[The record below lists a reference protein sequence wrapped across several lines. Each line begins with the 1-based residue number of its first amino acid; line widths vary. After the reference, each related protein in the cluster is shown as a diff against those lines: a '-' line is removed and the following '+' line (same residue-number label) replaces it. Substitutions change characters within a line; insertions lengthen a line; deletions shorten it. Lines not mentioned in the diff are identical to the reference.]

1 MPPTEPGLHE
11 VEDRVF
17 VRLGEQGAM
26 NAGFVVGEEA
36 VAVVDT
42 LISPGTARRL
52 LADIRSVTD
61 KPVRYVLNTHHHGDH
76 TFGNQAFPEAVVIA
90 HRECRSELQANA
102 EAMRRQFSQISP
114 ELAQDL
120 QELQVRLPA
129 VTFNQQLS
137 VHLGSRELQ
146 LSYHGPA
153 HTRGDVIVVVPDAGV
168 AFMGDLLTVGVVPGM
183 RDADFPGW
191 IRALEDLQAVG
202 AETLIPGH
210 GPVGDKTHLRD
221 LRDYLSDLWG
231 QAAEAYARGLS
242 EEEAVQATRL
252 EQYAGWLRP
261 QMQAG
266 GVRRAYLQL
275 QDRHRHRL

>member
-1 MPPTEPGLHE
+1 MPPTQPGLHE

-17 VRLGEQGAM
+17 VRLGEEGAM

-42 LISPGTARRL
+42 LISPAAARRL
-52 LADIRSVTD
+52 ADDVRSVTD

-76 TFGNQAFPEAVVIA
+76 TFGNQVFPEAVVIA

-102 EAMRRQFSQISP
+102 EAMRRQFAQARP
-114 ELAQDL
+114 DLAQELAD
-120 QELQVRLPA
+120 LQVRLPA

-137 VHLGSRELQ
+137 VHLGGRELQ

-153 HTRGDVIVVVPDAGV
+153 HTRGDVIVVVPDAGA

-191 IRALEDLQAVG
+191 IRALEDLQGVG
-202 AETLIPGH
+202 AEILIPGH
-210 GPVGDKTHLRD
+210 GAVGNKAHLRE

-242 EEEAVQATRL
+242 EEEAVRSIRL
-252 EQYAGWLRP
+252 EPYGGWLRP
-261 QMQAG
+261 QLQAD